1 MEGGQ
6 GVVSKPTTRARELQ
20 ETLNKMEKSGPPI
33 KMTTVQ
39 VASEG
44 LPHMKHHA
52 DDRGYPHFYPQVH
65 HLRRGD
71 VHQKGD
77 VANPAPLTVLVSK
90 NKEMAWSESSG
101 KELVGPTSGRRSQL
115 AHWIVDVDHGSGALA
130 ARVMVNRLWQ
140 HHFGRGLVATPND
153 FGLSGEKTD
162 HPELL
167 DGLPKNCFW

>member
-1 MEGGQ
+1 MEGGREWFQ
-6 GVVSKPTTRARELQ
+6 SQQLDARELQ

-77 VANPAPLTVLVSK
+77 VANPAPLMVLVSK
-90 NKEMAWSESSG
+90 NKGMAWSESSG
-101 KELVGPTSGRRSQL
+101 KEFVGPTSGRRSQL
-115 AHWIVDVDHGSGALA
+115 AHWIRRCRSWLGGFGGACHGQSPLA
-130 ARVMVNRLWQ
+130 ASLRKRARRDPQRLWPI
-140 HHFGRGLVATPND
+140 R
-153 FGLSGEKTD
+153 
-162 HPELL
+162 
-167 DGLPKNCFW
+167 